1 MVFEIGD
8 PVEVS
13 HELEEVHLGRLR
25 LPRRARYLIPG
36 LSCATDR
43 ERPKGLVSTRVIKT
57 SPSYRPI
64 SAAKSE
70 IGPMARCPPSR
81 RASAPPQSCHGTQD
95 GISLGGTWMAP
106 PSCYRSAAALVPFH
120 RICAGAFPI
129 MEWLPAFNDRCTRED
144 VLAQLRAL
152 R

>member
-13 HELEEVHLGRLR
+13 HELEEVHSGRLR

-57 SPSYRPI
+57 HPVLPSNLGGEIRDWTYGAMPAQPASFSATAKRSWNPTRDI
-64 SAAKSE
+64 PRWHMDGAAKLL
-70 IGPMARCPPSR
+70 PKCCRPCPFPSNMR
-81 RASAPPQSCHGTQD
+81 RRLPHHGVVA
-95 GISLGGTWMAP
+95 GI
-106 PSCYRSAAALVPFH
+106 
-120 RICAGAFPI
+120 
-129 MEWLPAFNDRCTRED
+129 
-144 VLAQLRAL
+144 Q
-152 R
+152 